1 MSATFGEKLRKLM
14 KARGIKAIK
23 LAQKM
28 GVSCAYISQ
37 LITGIRRPGRETL
50 LKLSRAL
57 EVPVETLLMIETD
70 PTDTF
75 LVSRRIPVLDETK
88 MREWADVIDLDYPAF
103 SANSYEY
110 ATTDDPN
117 AFYVTPR
124 GLLSCCGLDSC
135 DLILVEPNKQIGS
148 GDMVLVF
155 TPDGISIKKIVIQD
169 ATTILLDDKKEP
181 AVYSKENLNEN
192 NRLYKVSQCL
202 RKF

>member
-1 MSATFGEKLRKLM
+1 MSSTFGEKLRKLM

-70 PTDTF
+70 PTDTV
-75 LVSRRIPVLDETK
+75 LISRRIPVLDETK

-103 SANSYEY
+103 AANNYEY

-117 AFYVTPR
+117 AFYVSPK

-148 GDMVLVF
+148 GDMVLVCA
-155 TPDGISIKKIVIQD
+155 PDGISIKKIVIQD

-192 NRLYKVSQCL
+192 NKLYKVSQCL

>member
-75 LVSRRIPVLDETK
+75 LVSRRIPVLDETE

-192 NRLYKVSQCL
+192 NKLYKVSQCL

>member
-75 LVSRRIPVLDETK
+75 LVSRRIPVLDEIK

-124 GLLSCCGLDSC
+124 GLLSCGGLDSC

-192 NRLYKVSQCL
+192 NKLYKVSLCL

>member
-57 EVPVETLLMIETD
+57 EVPVETLLMMEAD
-70 PTDTF
+70 PADTI
-75 LVSRRIPVLDETK
+75 LISRRIPVLDETK
-88 MREWADVIDLDYPAF
+88 IQEWADAIDLDYPAF
-103 SANSYEY
+103 AANSYEY

-117 AFYVTPR
+117 AFYVTPK

-135 DLILVEPNKQIGS
+135 DLILVEPNKHIGS
-148 GDMVLVF
+148 GDTVLVCS
-155 TPDGISIKKIVIQD
+155 PEGISIKKIVIQD
-169 ATTILLDDKKEP
+169 TTTILLDEKKEP
-181 AVYSKENLNEN
+181 AVFSRENLHESTKFY
-192 NRLYKVSQCL
+192 RVSQCL

>member
-117 AFYVTPR
+117 AFYVTPK